1 MSVNT
6 ACWSERAFHCT
17 KRQFTLFIYCD
28 RGGYAGDSLSEGWVD
43 DLRVVEDG
51 VVGLSALHTD
61 TRPVGSSRLLAVCH
75 WGIQVLDTK
84 HKFPSNVQT
93 ATGII
98 MSKGIWTVA
107 YQHKHAFWS
116 STYSPPFMDSIKF
129 KMFFLT
135 LQFLS
140 SVQKTQS
147 RERKVYW
154 KFAPLDLASCVK
166 KKG

>member
-1 MSVNT
+1 MAQWAPLSVNI

-43 DLRVVEDG
+43 DLGVVEDG

-84 HKFPSNVQT
+84 HKFPSNIQI

-98 MSKGIWTVA
+98 MSKSIWTA
-107 YQHKHAFWS
+107 TYKHKHAILLIKYIFA
-116 STYSPPFMDSIKF
+116 SIHGFNKVQD
-129 KMFFLT
+129 FFLT

-140 SVQKTQS
+140 SVQKT
-147 RERKVYW
+147 
-154 KFAPLDLASCVK
+154 
-166 KKG
+166 